1 MQQWI
6 QAKRID
12 PTQPI
17 TIHQVVQ
24 SNLVH
29 SISKI
34 SGVKLLGEADPT
46 IPLPPLDCQLSK
58 YSKKAA
64 RQIIAAGG
72 KVSAVYHNNLGL
84 RAEAYPQKFPGIK
97 QAKPTRRADIGALCC
112 SFCPIANIDC
122 PLPAEYY
129 TDPKNHGYL
138 SSPEVKEAFF
148 RERGW
153 RTPEEKK
160 ADKEAYAMVKY

>member
-1 MQQWI
+1 MLRKEYAPLNIASLQQWI

-97 QAKPTRRADIGALCC
+97 QAKPTRRADI
-112 SFCPIANIDC
+112 
-122 PLPAEYY
+122 EYY

-160 ADKEAYAMVKY
+160 ADREAYAMIKY